1 MIAGGPSNRPAI
13 FMPQYLAAGYK
24 DAVSDICLV
33 EDGVLR
39 VCGRKMP
46 MACMYVE
53 MVGPCF
59 LRQAACGLCV
69 YCGIIGSC
77 DGVRNVKTFVPDLSQ
92 RPYFII
98 FVNDGCAVPD

>member
-13 FMPQYLAAGYK
+13 FMPQYLATGYK

-53 MVGPCF
+53 MVGPRF

-77 DGVRNVKTFVPDLSQ
+77 DGVRNVKTFVPAICPSALILL
-92 RPYFII
+92 YL
-98 FVNDGCAVPD
+98 